1 MKTTTL
7 AKITV
12 SAVLLTTLLTGRALA
27 ADAKENWENNC
38 AKCHGADGKGQTKMG
53 RQLGVKDYTDAK
65 VQGEMKDDQM
75 LQRTKEGLKEG
86 SKEKMP
92 AYKEKLSEQE
102 IKDLIALVRGFK
114 K

>member
-1 MKTTTL
+1 MKTNTSNR
-7 AKITV
+7 IV
-12 SAVLLTTLLTGRALA
+12 AVLAVTSALMIAAAQA
-27 ADAKENWENNC
+27 ADVKENWENNC

-65 VQGEMKDDQM
+65 VQEGMKEDEM
-75 LQRTKEGLKEG
+75 LRRTKDGLKEG

-102 IKDLIALVRGFK
+102 IKDLIAFVRTLK